1 MPLPKFDGLMLP
13 LLQMLQDDQERSLRE
28 AIDYV
33 SNHFNLSPK
42 EREQMLPSG
51 RQRVIENRVGWA
63 RTFLKKAEMISYPR
77 RGYMRILERGKKF
90 LEQHPTTLTVK
101 DLKKWPEFEKNW
113 DTGGRKRR
121 EEGEL
126 EETNEDSTPEEQMEY
141 AFDRLSNSL
150 ESDIIE
156 QVKNCSPQFFEKLV
170 VHLLLSMG
178 YGGSLKDAGKAIG
191 RSGDGGIDGIIK
203 EDKLGLDVIYI
214 QAKRWDNTI
223 GRPDIQRFAGALQG
237 NRAKKG
243 VFITTSGFSK
253 EALDFAQGL
262 DSKLILIDGKRLAEL
277 MVEHDVGVS
286 PVVSYTV
293 KRIDGDYFSEE

>member
-1 MPLPKFDGLMLP
+1 MPIPKFDELMLP
-13 LLQMLQDDQERSLRE
+13 LLQMLQDGQEPSLRE
-28 AIDYV
+28 AFDYL
-33 SNHFNLSPK
+33 SNHFNLSPE
-42 EREQMLPSG
+42 EREKLLPSG
-51 RQRVIENRVGWA
+51 RQRIIENRVGWA
-63 RTFLKKAEMISYPR
+63 RTFLKKAEMIEYPR
-77 RGYMRILERGKKF
+77 RGYMRILERGKKY
-90 LEQHPTTLTVK
+90 LEQKPTSLTAK

-113 DTGGRKRR
+113 KVNGERHR
-121 EEGEL
+121 EEGEKD
-126 EETNEDSTPEEQMEY
+126 EINEDSTPEEQMEY
-141 AFDRLSNSL
+141 AFDQLSSSL
-150 ESDIIE
+150 ESDILDQI
-156 QVKNCSPQFFEKLV
+156 KSCNPQFFEKLV
-170 VHLLLSMG
+170 VHLLLRMG

-262 DSKLILIDGKRLAEL
+262 DSKLILIDGKRLAGL

-293 KRIDGDYFSEE
+293 KRIDSDYFSEE